1 VSNGAKLS
9 QGSRLAVLKTPLG
22 KDELVLTRF
31 EASEALSEPFEYTV
45 EALSETEDV
54 DFNAALG
61 SDCCVS
67 IESYNGSQ
75 RRFNGVLVEA
85 RWLGL
90 KETYYCY
97 QLVLRPWFWL
107 LTRTSDCR
115 IFANKTALDI
125 VQEVFGEHDFAKYD
139 NRTSEN
145 CHTREYT
152 VQYRE
157 SDFNFVSRLLE
168 EEGISYFFEHSEDS
182 HVLVL
187 ADAKSSYSPLNGG
200 PIMFR
205 PLAARERRNE
215 ENFSE
220 WVPGRRFNT
229 GKVSLKDYDYLKPS
243 NALLSEKDASASYAN
258 STLEGFDYPGRYTE
272 KSVGDKYARVRIE
285 AEQASDERCQ
295 AAGDAVSLFPGAL
308 MDFGNHPNGSQ
319 NREYLVL
326 QAHHTYRSE
335 HYRSVSRS
343 EAEEYQGRYEC
354 LPSDKPF
361 RCPMRTAKPVVRGPQ
376 TAKVIGEGDC
386 EIDVDEY
393 GRIICQFH
401 WDRTKDESRRVRDAR
416 RVRVAQVWAGNRW
429 GGIFIPRVGMEV
441 VVDFLEGDPDQPLVI
456 GTVYNDDNMPPYEL
470 PEKKNIA
477 GWKSDTTEGSGGY
490 NEIVFDD
497 TKDCELIRTH
507 AQKDQEETVENDRH
521 ITVNNDHYEY
531 VGNTMTVEAG
541 ELMTLIVGESS
552 IELTRQSITIKSPLI
567 TIQAGMFLDA
577 TAPTTTVNG
586 DVTLTL
592 TGGMVLIN

>member
-1 VSNGAKLS
+1 MALKLS
-9 QGSRLAVLKTPLG
+9 QGSRFAVLNTPLG

-90 KETYYCY
+90 KEMYYCY

-205 PLAARERRNE
+205 QLAARERRNE

-308 MDFGNHPNGSQ
+308 MDFGNHPNKSQ

-326 QAHHTYRSE
+326 RAHHTYTSE
-335 HYRSVSRS
+335 HYRSTSGS
-343 EAEEYQGRYEC
+343 HADELYEGRYEC

-361 RCPMRTAKPVVRGPQ
+361 RYPMRTAKPVVRGPQ
-376 TAKVIGEGDC
+376 TAKVVGQG
-386 EIDVDEY
+386 EIDVDKY

-401 WDRTKDESRRVRDAR
+401 WDRNKDESRRVRI
-416 RVRVAQVWAGNRW
+416 AQVWSGKRW

-456 GTVYNDDNMPPYEL
+456 GTVYNDDYMPPYDL
-470 PEKKNIA
+470 PGSKNIA
-477 GWKSDTTEGSGGY
+477 GWKSDSTEGGGGY
-490 NEIVFDD
+490 NEIIFDD
-497 TKDCELIRTH
+497 TKGSELIRTH
-507 AQKDQEETVENDRH
+507 AEKDQEETVENDRK
-521 ITVNNDHYEY
+521 ITVKHDHDEY
-531 VGNTMTVEAG
+531 VGNTMTVEAQ
-541 ELMTLIVGESS
+541 LQMKLVVGESS
-552 IELTRQSITIKSPLI
+552 IVMKPDSITIKSPRI
-567 TIQAGMFLDA
+567 TIKADMMLTA
-577 TAPTTTVNG
+577 TAPKTTVKG

-592 TGGMVLIN
+592 NGGMVFIN